1 MNIEKLKLMQE
12 AVRQAVDEKFVAGA
26 NLLVIKDGEEQF
38 YCEEGMADVQ
48 NGTPVRRGT
57 IFRLYSQTK
66 PITAAAAMILM
77 ERGQIELMDPVS
89 KYLEGFK
96 DQKVWTPEGPEP
108 VRRPMEIR
116 DLLSMTSGLPYGG
129 GPSVPEQ
136 QAQAVF
142 DEANTKL
149 HTDQEI
155 GTVEMAN
162 RLGRNLLMFHPGE
175 KFMYGT
181 SADVLGAVIE
191 VVSGMRFG
199 EFLRKEIF
207 EPLHMIDTDFW
218 VPGSKQYR
226 LAKVYVNGRVPEEYD
241 HDHLTIQH
249 GMDQPPRYEAGGAGL
264 ASTIDD
270 YRRFAMM
277 LMNGGVYKGVRVLS
291 PKTVEYMTTH
301 HLTPQQQPYLEQTWP
316 NLAGYSYGNL
326 MRVLTDPGEAVYEG
340 FEGEYG
346 WDGWLGTYFFNAP
359 KEKLIMILMYQ
370 LSDAGT
376 TRLTRVLR
384 NLLGAAMS

>member
-1 MNIEKLKLMQE
+1 MDQNRLERMRDAI
-12 AVRQAVDEKFVAGA
+12 RQAVDEQFIAGA
-26 NLLVIKDGEEQF
+26 NLLVMKDGTEEF
-38 YCEEGMADVQ
+38 YCEEGFADVAA
-48 NGTPVRRGT
+48 GEPIRRGT

-77 ERGQIELMDPVS
+77 ERGQLELMDPVS
-89 KYLEGFK
+89 KYLEGFR
-96 DQKVWTPEGPEP
+96 DQKVWTPDGPVP

-129 GPSVPEQ
+129 TGTEPER

-142 DEANTKL
+142 SDAISRL
-149 HTDQEI
+149 HTPEEV

-162 RLGRNLLMFHPGE
+162 RLGRCLLSFHPGE
-175 KFMYGT
+175 QFMYGT

-207 EPLHMIDTDFW
+207 DPLHMIDTDFW
-218 VPGSKQYR
+218 VPQSKQYR
-226 LAKVYVNGRVPEEYD
+226 LAKVYVNGRVPEEYSF
-241 HDHLTIQH
+241 DHLTIQH
-249 GMDQPPRYEAGGAGL
+249 GMDRPPQYEAGGAGL

-270 YRRFAMM
+270 YKRFARM
-277 LMNGGVYKGVRVLS
+277 LLNGGRDKGRRILS
-291 PKTVEYMTTH
+291 EKTVEYMTTH
-301 HLTPQQQPYLEQTWP
+301 HLTPAQQPGLEKTWP

-326 MRVLTDPGEAVYEG
+326 MRVLVDPGEAVYEA
-340 FEGEYG
+340 FDGEYG

-359 KEKLIMILMYQ
+359 KEKLCMLLMYQ

-384 NLLGAAMS
+384 NLLGAAL